1 MSYEVHMRRITI
13 ANTKGGVGKSTTV
26 ANLGAALARM
36 GKRVLLVDYDPQC
49 SLSDFF
55 MIDTDDAD
63 AMTIKDLLAS
73 PKFDPNDAIVEI
85 SKNLDLIPGHEEIR
99 LFEHGFAQLQAQGK
113 GGELALKKILDRI
126 KGEYDY
132 MIVDTPGTEGIFMHQ
147 ALLAAPEVI
156 VPIKSSDIDMKAAER
171 FLEVIDVLSED
182 NSEIKVGGIVF
193 TMHKKG
199 SKTHKAF
206 AENIFKGHELESC
219 VYKTTIR
226 DNVSLGTSSTV
237 GKHIFDFQPNSIG
250 AEDYMNLAREVD
262 HV

>member
-1 MSYEVHMRRITI
+1 MKRITV

-26 ANLGAALARM
+26 ANLSAGLARL
-36 GKRVLLVDYDPQC
+36 GKRVLMVDYDPQC

-55 MIDTDDAD
+55 MIDTDDDD
-63 AMTIKDLLAS
+63 ALTIKDLLAS
-73 PKFDPNDAIVEI
+73 PKFDPNQAIVEI

-99 LFEHGFAQLQAQGK
+99 LFEHGFIQMQAQGK
-113 GGELALKKILDRI
+113 GGELALKRILDRI
-126 KGEYDY
+126 AGPYDY
-132 MIVDTPGTEGIFMHQ
+132 VIIDTPGTEGIFMHQ

-171 FLEVIDVLSED
+171 FLEVIEVLAED
-182 NSEIKVGGIVF
+182 NADIKVGGIVF

-206 AENIFKGHELESC
+206 AENIFKGHELESR
-219 VYKTTIR
+219 VYKTCIR

-237 GKHIFDFQPNSIG
+237 GKHIFDFQPSSIG

-262 HV
+262 QCLK